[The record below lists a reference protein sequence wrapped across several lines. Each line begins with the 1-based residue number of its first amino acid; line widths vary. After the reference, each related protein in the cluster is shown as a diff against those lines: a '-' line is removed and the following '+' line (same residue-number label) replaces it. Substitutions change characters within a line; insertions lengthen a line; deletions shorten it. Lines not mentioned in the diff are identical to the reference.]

1 MVGHCG
7 GYPISP
13 SVEAALDAHAAC
25 ALHSAPVSTV
35 PKRGDFMRWIT
46 VLLLGLCFSSL
57 SGCQVFRD
65 ALFGGLSEKYD
76 SSRPPCERRAAYDAY
91 VRDNVDR

>member
-1 MVGHCG
+1 MHR
-7 GYPISP
+7 
-13 SVEAALDAHAAC
+13 L
-25 ALHSAPVSTV
+25 
-35 PKRGDFMRWIT
+35 R
-46 VLLLGLCFSSL
+46 VLLLGVCFLAL

-65 ALFGGLSEKYD
+65 AVFGDLSEKYD